1 MDMKIIKVII
11 TILLLLAFGFGTNW
25 AISKRI
31 KFSDGVD
38 TRIDN
43 QGYWRQAA
51 KKGLVDYNPDIEVQS
66 AIFTGSNIKAYSVIT
81 IDSPDVPVT
90 EIGSTQSEN
99 SVFVNP
105 LDETNLLNSNN
116 STNSNV
122 DTAYGANAL
131 YSFTSGEIWEG
142 DIEGAGTD
150 NGGDP
155 AATIGLNGRWYVNF
169 INNSGGMGV
178 SYSDDQGSTWTVKQA
193 APNPGIITDKNHMWI
208 DNSSSSPYEGN
219 LYVAWTNAGGLYDAE
234 IGFSYST
241 DNGNTWTVNSDI
253 SSDVNAGSHNQGVNL
268 STGPNGEI
276 YAVWAIYD
284 SWPSGGSDESAIG
297 MATSLDGGVSWE
309 PAQRI
314 ITNIRG
320 IRASGTSKNM
330 RVNSF
335 PVATVDNSNGAD
347 NGAIYIT
354 WANIG
359 TPGINTGNDI
369 DIYVIKSSDKGGTW
383 SNPLKVNSDEA
394 GLGKQHFFSWITCDP
409 TNGILSMIYYDDR
422 NVDTAQCEV
431 YCANSVDGG
440 SSWEEFKVS
449 DVSFTPAPIPGL
461 VDKYMGDY
469 LGIHA
474 KNGMVYP
481 IWTDNRLGYAM
492 SFCSPYETNPVNRP
506 TSLSGE
512 IEFETGIT
520 ILTWSYEEVAGFLKF
535 IIYRDGDSIASTT
548 DTTYSDLLP
557 QYGLFTYRVTAYY
570 IDNIESGASGISLQ
584 WGDVIISVAP
594 DSIYDTLVIGTQSEN
609 EISIINT
616 GQLDLEY
623 SISLLSSSK
632 ANSYCSASGGGGQG
646 NEYIS
651 GVEVGDIFNI
661 NTGSDNYTDYSELST
676 TFTVGDTYDIIVTN
690 GEPFD
695 LDQCGVWIDWNGNEI
710 FDNDEQTLMQ
720 SIPGTDKF
728 TGTISPLPGA
738 ISGITK
744 MRIRITYTGELNPCG
759 TTTFGEV
766 EDYTVVVQGWLD
778 IYPLSGL
785 VFPGDTNFVAV
796 NFNAENLP
804 EDTYSTTAVISSND
818 PLNSITEVPI
828 TLKTVHIAVNAFVDF
843 NEVCP
848 GQFIHL
854 TAQVP
859 GIFDT
864 LLFVWTSNPE
874 GFTSDKA
881 RPISIPFV
889 STWYIVEV
897 SDGEH
902 FSIDSVYVNVL
913 PAPEVNLGPDTSL
926 CGSTTWVLDAGNAS
940 IEYLW
945 STGGTTQTIIID
957 TIDKGYGVQYIFVE
971 TIDSSGC
978 AGYDEI
984 LVEFVNCTGIKEQNY
999 FELGIYPNPNNGKFY
1014 VKTDNIE
1021 NGYFELKIIDLTGL
1035 PVYQN
1040 NRIQVSKSGV
1050 SFVNTGKLKDGIYL
1064 VILTDNGNDFIQKM
1078 VVKN

>member
-1 MDMKIIKVII
+1 MRILKLI
-11 TILLLLAFGFGTNW
+11 TIFLLFLVIGFGTNR
-25 AISKRI
+25 AINTGRKSGNEI
-31 KFSDGVD
+31 D

-43 QGYWRQAA
+43 QGYWRRAA
-51 KKGLVDYNPDIEVQS
+51 NKGLVDYNPDVEVQT
-66 AIFTGSNIKAYSVIT
+66 AIFTGSKIMARSVTT

-90 EIGSTQSEN
+90 EISSTQSEN

-116 STNSNV
+116 STNSSV

-131 YSFTSGEIWEG
+131 FSFNAGTTWDG
-142 DIEGAGTD
+142 DIEGPGVN

-169 INNSGGMGV
+169 INNAWGMGV
-178 SYSDDQGSTWTVKQA
+178 SYSDDGGESWTVRQA
-193 APNPGIITDKNHMWI
+193 AANPGVIADKNHMWI
-208 DNSSSSPYEGN
+208 DNNPTSPYEGN

-234 IGFSYST
+234 IGFSVST
-241 DNGNTWTVNSDI
+241 DGGDIWTVNEDI

-268 STGPNGEI
+268 STGPNGEV

-297 MATSLDGGVSWE
+297 MTASFDGGVTWE
-309 PAQRI
+309 PARRI
-314 ITNIRG
+314 ISNIRG
-320 IRASGTSKNM
+320 IRATGTSKNM

-347 NGAIYIT
+347 NGAIYVT
-354 WANIG
+354 WSNIG
-359 TPGINTGNDI
+359 TPGINTGDNI
-369 DIYVIKSSDKGGTW
+369 DVYIIKSTNHGNTW
-383 SNPLKVNSDEA
+383 SNPLKVNNDET
-394 GLGKQHFFSWITCDP
+394 GLGKQHFFPWITCDP

-431 YCANSVDGG
+431 YCTNSVDGG

-512 IEFETGIT
+512 IEFETGNASLI
-520 ILTWSYEEVAGFLKF
+520 WEFEEAAGFLKF

-548 DTTYSDLLP
+548 DTTFSELLP
-557 QYGLFTYRVTAYY
+557 QYGLYTYRVTAYY

-584 WGDVIISVAP
+584 WGDVVISVTP
-594 DSIYDTLVIGTQSEN
+594 DSIFNHLVISEQSFN
-609 EISIINT
+609 EISIINA

-623 SISLLSSSK
+623 SINLSSQTK
-632 ANSYCSASGGGGQG
+632 MLGYCSASGGGGED

-651 GVEVGDIFNI
+651 GVEVGDISNL
-661 NTGSDNYTDYSELST
+661 NTGSDNYTDYSSMST
-676 TFTVGDTYDIIVTN
+676 IVSVGEHYDITVTN

-695 LDQCGVWIDWNGNEI
+695 LDQCGVWIDWNKDEI
-710 FDNDEQTLMQ
+710 FDDDEQTMME
-720 SIPGTDKF
+720 SIPGTGKF
-728 TGTISPLPGA
+728 IGKISPPPGA
-738 ISGITK
+738 VTGITK
-744 MRIRITYTGELNPCG
+744 MRVRITYTGELSPCG
-759 TTTFGEV
+759 NTTFGEV
-766 EDYTVVVQGWLD
+766 EDYSLFVWGWLD
-778 IYPLSGL
+778 IYPLNGI
-785 VFPGDTNFVAV
+785 VNPGDTNFVNV
-796 NFNAENLP
+796 NFNTINLP
-804 EDTYSTTAVISSND
+804 EGTYSTNAIVSSND
-818 PLNSITEVPI
+818 PVNSVIEVPL
-828 TLKTVHIAVNAFVDF
+828 TLKTEHIIVDAFVDLP
-843 NEVCP
+843 EVCP
-848 GQFIHL
+848 GQFIQL

-864 LLFVWTSNPE
+864 LIFVWTSNPE

-881 RPISIPFV
+881 RPTSLALE

-902 FSIDSVYVNVL
+902 MSTDSVYVNVF
-913 PAPEVNLGPDTSL
+913 PQPEVNLGPDTSL
-926 CGSTTWVLDAGNAS
+926 CGSVTWMLDAGIS
-940 IEYLW
+940 SKEYLW
-945 STGGTTQTIIID
+945 STGDTTQTIIVD
-957 TIDKGYGVQYIFVE
+957 TVGKGFGIQDISVE
-971 TIDSSGC
+971 TTDSLGC

-984 LVEFVNCTGIKEQNY
+984 LIEFVNCTGIDEQNS
-999 FELGIYPNPNNGKFY
+999 FEIGIYPNPNNGQFHIE
-1014 VKTDNIE
+1014 TNNIE
-1021 NGYFELKIIDLTGL
+1021 GKYLKLIITDIAGAI
-1035 PVYQN
+1035 VYKN
-1040 NRIQVSKSGV
+1040 EHIQVSEIGV
-1050 SFVNTGKLKDGIYL
+1050 SNVNAGKLKNGIYL
-1064 VILTDNGNDFIQKM
+1064 ISLSYKNKDYIQKM